1 MIEIKHNMSEKD
13 FQQAIDEGLICQSIN
28 EEYNW
33 HRYWIKGEYRNRW
46 TEYHSRRDIE
56 TLVEAGYGSIAT
68 MMATLQQSNNE
79 KSRKYALLKYEH
91 SKLKQ
96 LALDTGLI
104 KRNGKPCTACKSTN
118 TETNGQR
125 HLIDGGSAYTWSRY
139 CFDCEHSEV
148 GGDRF

>member
-13 FQQAIDEGLICQSIN
+13 FEQAIDEGLIHRETN
-28 EEYNW
+28 EKYNW
-33 HRYWIKGEYRNRW
+33 HRYHIKGTQILWN
-46 TEYHSRRDIE
+46 EYHSRRDIE
-56 TLVEAGYGSIAT
+56 TLVEAGHGGIAT
-68 MMATLQQSNNE
+68 IMAGTQSSCNW
-79 KSRKYALLKYEH
+79 KSRDNALLRYELDN
-91 SKLKQ
+91 LKQ

-118 TETNGQR
+118 TETDGQP
-125 HLIDGGSAYTWSRY
+125 HFIDGGYAHTWSRY